1 MRTSGKWTMRV
12 VLIVLSGITAYAA
25 APEFDV
31 SRFTI
36 DGGGV
41 MRSAG
46 GRIELSGTIGQPDA
60 GTMTSRG
67 LELTGGF
74 WFPLAPGDCNE
85 DGGVNL
91 FDHGDFLG
99 CITGPDGWVG
109 DSPCPCFDQDG
120 DSDVDLADFAE
131 VQRKFSGQ

>member
-1 MRTSGKWTMRV
+1 
-12 VLIVLSGITAYAA
+12 LILLCGVAAYAA
-25 APEFDV
+25 APELGL

-41 MRSAG
+41 MRSTG

-60 GTMTSRG
+60 GTMTARG
-67 LELTGGF
+67 IELTGGF
-74 WFPLAPGDCNE
+74 WFPLAPGDCNS

-91 FDHGDFLG
+91 IDHGDLTSCF
-99 CITGPDGWVG
+99 TGPDGRVA

-120 DSDVDLADFAE
+120 DGDVDLFDFAE
-131 VQRKFSGQ
+131 MQLTFSGS